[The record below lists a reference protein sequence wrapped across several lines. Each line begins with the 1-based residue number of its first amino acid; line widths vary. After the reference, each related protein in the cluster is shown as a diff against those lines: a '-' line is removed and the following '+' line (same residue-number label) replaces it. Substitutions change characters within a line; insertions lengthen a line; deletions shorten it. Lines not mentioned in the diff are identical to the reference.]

1 MEADVSMR
9 NSRMG
14 IFHYTAGSG
23 PHFPGPFAL
32 NATYGYPNPEL
43 SQSQGAR
50 GKEGKRD
57 GIDGT
62 APGLFLQP
70 QLLSLQGNLKV

>member
-1 MEADVSMR
+1 MR

-14 IFHYTAGSG
+14 IFHYTFGSG
-23 PHFPGPFAL
+23 PHSPGPFAL
-32 NATYGYPNPEL
+32 AATYGYPNPEL

-50 GKEGKRD
+50 GRGRWN

-62 APGLFLQP
+62 APGLLFLQP